1 MNRTRIYTVIS
12 LAAALVFLLGSMAG
26 MKFIMAARER
36 QLLTQSGYAEV
47 ESPVRTWET
56 LEKDGEK
63 NGAAGYTLTMAQ
75 MEEVIINWET
85 SASILLHNPV
95 EGQLSM
101 EEAIQCGE
109 KWLKEMGFAQ
119 EKRISPR
126 SVRAVLAVGD
136 SGWIPEDQLAPY
148 HSYWMVEFQDAA
160 MKASLEINAV
170 TGQVWAA
177 SVTQYIGTPEKLPGE
192 ALPLFIEMAGIHMDV
207 AGSELVTSDGSRAY
221 VKVEDSKL
229 YGVVEVEQAPR
240 GDIVVN
246 NIAGD
251 EMMVPSEETE
261 AEYSIVTV
269 TTLSIGADE
278 I

>member
-1 MNRTRIYTVIS
+1 MNRTRIYTAIS
-12 LAAALVFLLGSMAG
+12 LAAALVFLFGSMAG

-47 ESPVRTWET
+47 ESPVRTWEG
-56 LEKDGEK
+56 LEKDEGEE
-63 NGAAGYTLTMAQ
+63 NGTAGYTLTMEQ
-75 MEEVIINWET
+75 MEEVLINWKT
-85 SASILLHNPV
+85 SASMLLHNPV

-109 KWLKEMGFAQ
+109 KWLKEMGFDQ
-119 EKRISPR
+119 EERISPR

-192 ALPLFIEMAGIHMDV
+192 ALPLFMEMAGIHMDV

-229 YGVVEVEQAPR
+229 YGVVEVEQAQR
-240 GDIVVN
+240 GDIVVS
-246 NIAGD
+246 IAGD